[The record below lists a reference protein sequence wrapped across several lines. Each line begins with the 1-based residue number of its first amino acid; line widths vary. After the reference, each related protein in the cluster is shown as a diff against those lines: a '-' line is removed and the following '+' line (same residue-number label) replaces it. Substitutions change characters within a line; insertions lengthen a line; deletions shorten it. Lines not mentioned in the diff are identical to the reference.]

1 MPVGAVWNVTCALP
15 RFAFGAGMPK
25 VTVHRS
31 CGSAVQEDYQV
42 AAVPMLPALATQR
55 QVTTLILIYTW
66 LTAAAMLLLGLATGW
81 CSTHW
86 RWTR

>member
-1 MPVGAVWNVTCALP
+1 M
-15 RFAFGAGMPK
+15 
-25 VTVHRS
+25 
-31 CGSAVQEDYQV
+31 